1 MYTLGSSFIP
11 PGIHAGGLRYHGRTP
26 FAVGEIAVI
35 GGGLDHAVQRDVFHD
50 FELSHLSLRVLVF
63 LFCWSYMGGAGVPS
77 DHLGTITK
85 KTAMGGKLLSCG
97 YASADK
103 YQ

>member
-1 MYTLGSSFIP
+1 MLGITLGEPRYDAAGTQTSP
-11 PGIHAGGLRYHGRTP
+11 DCLGIIVAG
-26 FAVGEIAVI
+26 
-35 GGGLDHAVQRDVFHD
+35 
-50 FELSHLSLRVLVF
+50 VLVF
-63 LFCWSYMGGAGVPS
+63 PFCWFYMGGAGVPS